1 MSGKYAN
8 DAQNIPKNQ
17 HKIFHTPDCGE
28 PENPPSPQAKQIA
41 EAIAWALLVEIEPVK
56 DKSETVR
63 RAELITNALLTK
75 QKKHVSNLAKENPWI
90 GENDG

>member
-1 MSGKYAN
+1 MSGDPNY
-8 DAQNIPKNQ
+8 
-17 HKIFHTPDCGE
+17 GE
-28 PENPPSPQAKQIA
+28 HGHPASPRAKQIA

-90 GENDG
+90 GDADG

>member
-1 MSGKYAN
+1 MSGNLNYGETGQPAS
-8 DAQNIPKNQ
+8 PK
-17 HKIFHTPDCGE
+17 
-28 PENPPSPQAKQIA
+28 AKQIA

-63 RAELITNALLTK
+63 RAELITNALLTN
-75 QKKHVSNLAKENPWI
+75 QKKHVTNLAKENPWI